1 MISLGLSNIEIKR
14 GYEVLPDN
22 NVRFGVRVINNS
34 DSAISDVE
42 VILDYTE
49 SLFEIESDKI
59 QKLGNIPPT
68 VPRTAKFILK
78 PLGCVHKEEIGAT
91 VRYKDHQWKK
101 HVEQM
106 RPKEVH
112 CVCPF
117 LKEKS
122 ITRADFL
129 RLSNSGYLEER
140 GVNFEGISV
149 AKLVDFIGHTCKNR
163 LYKVDE
169 FPIEE
174 GRILYLA
181 GDAVGE
187 KAYYLL
193 TAVVKEYEGL
203 TQVLLRA
210 SSDKSYGLSGFLN
223 ETLDNLRHLVI
234 SASAREIGIIRKEQV
249 INIIDSVVQRSTISM
264 GDGAPSVKIKDS
276 MVQRTDIKGDVEK
289 KKKEREELEKL
300 RRQRED
306 EGRAQRED
314 AEGRERERQK
324 ARQEEESLKRHR
336 EEQERIVG
344 DREEP
349 SAGGASYKKFFAV
362 ALVLGVL
369 VAGYW
374 VMTPGSTN
382 SPESLKSTPLPTPEV
397 TTTIL
402 QTPTVTPTKTATT
415 ASVRLKVVEEVFK
428 GDVTAANKAGLE
440 KFDNGYYYVVDWQ
453 GDKYVA
459 LNGKTTK
466 LVKLILEQRNKENK
480 ALTVGETWDIGGGW
494 TLTANS
500 IDAKGSPAQVWL
512 TLSKD
517 GVKKDDKV
525 IAQGGIY
532 TYVEKSIGGESDV
545 PLFVTYID
553 SVYAGA
559 TSDMVKLSYTWAV
572 DTTIVQAPDVIS
584 TVSPI
589 PVAAPATY
597 RKTITNSIG
606 MEFVLI
612 PAGEFDMGSPSNE
625 AGRWGNEGPVHR
637 VKLPNAFYMGKY
649 EITQKQWREV
659 MGTDPSHFKGDN
671 LPVESVARKY
681 VQEFIRKLNEKEGTN
696 KYRLP
701 SEAEWEYAARAG
713 TTTPYF
719 FGDDETWVGDYA
731 WYYDNSGSETHEVGQ
746 KKPNL
751 WGLYDMQGNVREWVQ
766 DKVHY
771 DYNGAPNDGSAWE
784 GDGSSYIQ
792 RGGNY
797 NSDPIK
803 YRSLSTRTELRS
815 AARVGSELGS
825 DSIGFRLVRDV

>member
-1 MISLGLSNIEIKR
+1 
-14 GYEVLPDN
+14 
-22 NVRFGVRVINNS
+22 INNS

-49 SLFEIESDKI
+49 SLFEIEGEKI

-101 HVEQM
+101 HVEEM

-122 ITRADFL
+122 IKRADFL

-140 GVNFEGISV
+140 GVNFEGVSV
-149 AKLVDFIGHTCKNR
+149 TKLVDFIAHTCKNR

-169 FPIEE
+169 FPIENGE
-174 GRILYLA
+174 ILYLA

-210 SSDKSYGLSGFLN
+210 SSDKSHGLSGFLN

-234 SASAREIGIIRKEQV
+234 SASAREIGIIKKEQV

-264 GDGAPSVKIKDS
+264 EEGAPSIKIKDS
-276 MVQRTDIKGDVEK
+276 MVQRTEIKGDE
-289 KKKEREELEKL
+289 ER
-300 RRQRED
+300 
-306 EGRAQRED
+306 
-314 AEGRERERQK
+314 
-324 ARQEEESLKRHR
+324 KRR
-336 EEQERIVG
+336 EEQERLRRQKEQEERARGEKKAHEDAERRERDTARHEEERIAG
-344 DREEP
+344 EREELR
-349 SAGGASYKKFFAV
+349 AQGGEKGTSYNKFLIV

-369 VAGYW
+369 LLGYW
-374 VMTPGSTN
+374 APDSTN
-382 SPESLKSTPLPTPEV
+382 SSESSNSTPSPTPQV

-402 QTPTVTPTKTATT
+402 QTPTVTSTKTTTT

-459 LNGKTTK
+459 LKGKTTK

-480 ALTVGETWDIGGGW
+480 ALAIGETWDIGGGW
-494 TLTANS
+494 TVTANS
-500 IDAKGSPAQVWL
+500 IDAKGYPAQVWL

-525 IAQGGIY
+525 ISQGDIY
-532 TYVEKSIGGESDV
+532 TYVENNIGGEIDV
-545 PLFVTYID
+545 PLFVTYIA

-572 DTTIVQAPDVIS
+572 DTTIVQNPKLAS
-584 TVSPI
+584 TVSPTSI
-589 PVAAPATY
+589 AVSSADQ
-597 RKTITNSIG
+597 KSITNSIG

-625 AGRWGNEGPVHR
+625 KDRYDDEGPVHR
-637 VKLPNAFYMGKY
+637 VKISKSFYMGKY
-649 EITQKQWREV
+649 EVTQKQWREV

-671 LPVESVARKY
+671 LPVESVGWNSF
-681 VQEFIRKLNEKEGTN
+681 QEFIRKLNEKEGTN
-696 KYRLP
+696 MYRLP

-713 TTTPYF
+713 TTTGYS
-719 FGDDETWVGDYA
+719 FGYDISKLGEYA
-731 WYYDNSGSETHEVGQ
+731 WYNANSGDKTHEIGQ
-746 KKPNL
+746 KNPNP
-751 WGLYDMQGNVREWVQ
+751 WGLYDVHGNVWEWVQ
-766 DKVHY
+766 DIYH
-771 DYNGAPNDGSAWE
+771 DSYNGAPTDGSAWE
-784 GDGSSYIQ
+784 SGGGSGRVFRGGGWNTPAGYCRSAH
-792 RGGNY
+792 RGGN
-797 NSDPIK
+797 DADV
-803 YRSLSTRTELRS
+803 R
-815 AARVGSELGS
+815 A
-825 DSIGFRLVRDV
+825 SIVGFRLLRDV